1 MKNKGQLFYGW
12 KIVFGSVL
20 VTSLVVPLVM
30 SLANVYLISITKEM
44 AISRSA
50 FTLTSTI
57 TQGMGIFLSPF
68 VAKKLALGNL
78 RKIQTIGLVVFCI
91 SYATFSLAQS
101 VWHFYII
108 ALFLGASFLCA
119 GVIPISMMITNWF
132 HEKRGLAMSIAMT
145 GIGFGG
151 FIYSPLISYLLETFG
166 WRMTYRIM
174 ALLVILITLPISLFI
189 FKKKPE
195 DIGLMPYGFEE
206 SQTTEKI
213 PIQNQ
218 NEGMLTKSQLFKQSF
233 FWVLLIGM
241 LTNGLINS
249 GALGQ
254 FPPALEE
261 LHGVVI
267 KSTIISLYSLVGVFG
282 KLILGWLNDRFGTIS
297 STIFGCTF
305 FALSFLLLLNG
316 ENINFIYLM
325 AIFFGLGTPIGTVS
339 PPLITS
345 EIYGAK
351 NYAQV
356 FGITNSVMQT
366 GLTFGSLII
375 AKIYDKT
382 GSYNSGWLLLFTLTI
397 VTMASWL
404 LAIILAKKNQ
414 SFIQND
420 I

>member
-1 MKNKGQLFYGW
+1 MKNKGQIFYGW
-12 KIVFGSVL
+12 KVVFGSVL

-30 SLANVYLISITKEM
+30 SLANVYLIPITKEM
-44 AISRSA
+44 NISRSA

-57 TQGMGIFLSPF
+57 TQGMGIFLSPLI
-68 VAKKLALGNL
+68 AKKLALGDL
-78 RKIQTIGLVVFCI
+78 KKIQTTGLIVFSM
-91 SYATFSLAQS
+91 SYAALSLAQT

-108 ALFLGASFLCA
+108 ALFLGTSFLCA
-119 GVIPISMMITNWF
+119 AVIPISMMITNWF

-145 GIGFGG
+145 GIGVGG
-151 FIYSPLISYLLETFG
+151 FVYSPVIAYLLETFG

-174 ALLVILITLPISLFI
+174 ALLVAIITIPISIFI
-189 FKKKPE
+189 FKKRPE
-195 DIGLMPYGFEE
+195 DIGLLPYGY
-206 SQTTEKI
+206 EKI
-213 PIQNQ
+213 EKKKDFVAKNQ
-218 NEGMLTKSQLFKQSF
+218 NEQLLTKRQLFKQPF
-233 FWVLLIGM
+233 FWILLFGM

-261 LHGVVI
+261 LHGVVV

-282 KLILGWLNDRFGTIS
+282 KLILGWLNDRFGIIS

-345 EIYGAK
+345 EIYGSK

-356 FGITNSVMQT
+356 FGIINSVMQI
-366 GLTFGSLII
+366 GLTFGSLMI
-375 AKIYDKT
+375 AKIYDRT
-382 GSYNSGWLLLFTLTI
+382 GSYQSGWLLLFTLTLL
-397 VTMASWL
+397 TMISWL
-404 LAIILAKKNQ
+404 SAVVLAKKNK
-414 SFIQND
+414 SID
-420 I
+420 S

>member
-1 MKNKGQLFYGW
+1 MKNRAQLFYGW

-30 SLANVYLISITKEM
+30 SLANVYLLPITKEM
-44 AISRSA
+44 DISRSS

-57 TQGMGIFLSPF
+57 TQGVGIFLSPL

-78 RKIQTIGLVVFCI
+78 KKIQTTGLIVFSL
-91 SYATFSLAQS
+91 SYAALSLAQS

-119 GVIPISMMITNWF
+119 AIIPISMMITNWF
-132 HEKRGLAMSIAMT
+132 HEKRGLAMSIAMA
-145 GIGFGG
+145 GIGVGG
-151 FIYSPLISYLLETFG
+151 FIYSPIISYLLETFG
-166 WRMTYRIM
+166 WRFTYRIM
-174 ALLVILITLPISLFI
+174 ALLVALITVPISLFI

-195 DIGLMPYGFEE
+195 DIGVLPYGYVA
-206 SQTTEKI
+206 SEKKNGFTAK
-213 PIQNQ
+213 NQ
-218 NEGMLTKSQLFKQSF
+218 NEQLLTKSQLFRQPF
-233 FWVLLIGM
+233 FWILLIGM

-267 KSTIISLYSLVGVFG
+267 KSTIISLYSLVGIFG
-282 KLILGWLNDRFGTIS
+282 KLILGWLNDRFGVIS
-297 STIFGCTF
+297 STIFGCSF

-316 ENINFIYLM
+316 ENINFIFLM

-345 EIYGAK
+345 EIYGSK

-356 FGITNSVMQT
+356 FGIINSVMQI
-366 GLTFGSLII
+366 GLTFGSLTI

-382 GSYNSGWLLLFTLTI
+382 GSYKSGWILLFILTI
-397 VTMASWL
+397 VTMISWL
-404 LAIILAKKNQ
+404 SSVILARKNKTITT
-414 SFIQND
+414 F
-420 I
+420 

>member
-1 MKNKGQLFYGW
+1 MKNEGKIFYGW

-30 SLANVYLISITKEM
+30 SLANVYLIPITKEM
-44 AISRSA
+44 TISRSA

-57 TQGMGIFLSPF
+57 TQGMGIFLSPLI
-68 VAKKLALGNL
+68 AKKLALGNL
-78 RKIQTIGLVVFCI
+78 KKIQTVGLIIFSI
-91 SYATFSLAQS
+91 SYATLSFAQS

-108 ALFLGASFLCA
+108 AIFLGTSFLCA
-119 GVIPISMMITNWF
+119 GVIPVSMMITNWF

-145 GIGFGG
+145 GIGVGG
-151 FIYSPLISYLLETFG
+151 FLYSPVISYLLEVFG
-166 WRMTYRIM
+166 WRVTYRIM
-174 ALLVILITLPISLFI
+174 ALLVALITIPTSLFI
-189 FKKKPE
+189 FKKRPE
-195 DIGLMPYGFEE
+195 DIGLLPYGY
-206 SQTTEKI
+206 EKDI
-213 PIQNQ
+213 KNENDTSKNQ
-218 NEGMLTKSQLFKQSF
+218 NIQVLTKNQLFGQPF
-233 FWVLLIGM
+233 FWILLVGM

-282 KLILGWLNDRFGTIS
+282 KLILGWLNDRFGIIS
-297 STIFGCTF
+297 SSIFGCTF

-316 ENINFIYLM
+316 ENINFVYLM

-345 EIYGAK
+345 EIYGSK

-356 FGITNSVMQT
+356 FGITNSVMQI
-366 GLTFGSLII
+366 GLTFGSLMV

-382 GSYNSGWLLLFTLTI
+382 GSYKFGWILLFVLTI
-397 VTMASWL
+397 LTMISWL
-404 LAIILAKKNQ
+404 SAVVLARKNKENY
-414 SFIQND
+414 FNL
-420 I
+420 